1 MKCKADWVRP
11 MVLLIALT
19 LGACQPRPQP
29 LSVGQRL
36 DLGLAGTGAAPAF
49 FFHTP
54 QGEVGII
61 LTQAGE
67 VYEPIGDTPE
77 EIVYV
82 TLDGTWKTL
91 QLERKFDCNHRI
103 IYNAFT
109 RLADG
114 RLALRGHCTH
124 IGPQQ
129 AATYLLAYDES
140 RQTTSLLVPGML
152 PIDDSLSFAWN
163 PDVTRAIVSFGT
175 LFSGLYWI
183 DVAGNA
189 EPVTATIQAYGKSFS
204 LETAYVGFNQDGVA
218 NTGNATRPTW
228 SPDGSTIAF
237 FASTDAINRQ
247 GISRISGRWILCLMD
262 VQTLE
267 PKVVLE
273 DIYWLGDIQWSSDGR
288 FIVFYG
294 QIGARGPKGV
304 WAYSVATGETRFIA
318 EASEGTFIE
327 FILAQ
332 DDHTMYAL
340 HYVDE
345 EMRELGAWQ
354 YDLRQALSASSDAG
368 P

>member
-1 MKCKADWVRP
+1 MKRKADC
-11 MVLLIALT
+11 LYYIALFFALT
-19 LGACQPRPQP
+19 LWACQPVPRP
-29 LSVGQRL
+29 LSVGQHL
-36 DLGLAGTGAAPAF
+36 DMGLAGTGAAPAF

-54 QGEVGII
+54 QDEVGVI
-61 LTQAGE
+61 LTRAGE
-67 VYEPIGDTPE
+67 VYAPIGDTPE
-77 EIVYV
+77 EITYV
-82 TLDGTWKTL
+82 TLDGTWKKL
-91 QLERKFDCNHRI
+91 QLERKFDCDRRI
-103 IYNAFT
+103 IYNAFA
-109 RLADG
+109 RLTDG
-114 RLALRGHCTH
+114 RLALLGHCTH

-140 RQTTSLLVPGML
+140 QQTTSLLVPGML
-152 PIDDSLSFAWN
+152 PIDDSLSFAWS

-183 DVAGNA
+183 DTAGNA

-204 LETAYVGFNQDGVA
+204 LETAYVGFNRDGVA
-218 NTGNATRPTW
+218 NTGNATRPAW

-247 GISRISGRWILCLMD
+247 GISRIAGRWVLCLMD

-273 DIYWLGDIQWSSDGR
+273 NIYWLGDIHWSSDGR
-288 FIVFYG
+288 FVVFYA
-294 QIGARGPKGV
+294 QIGSRGPKGV

-318 EASEGTFIE
+318 EASEGMFIE
-327 FILAQ
+327 FILAR
-332 DDHTMYAL
+332 DDQTMYAM

-345 EMRELGAWQ
+345 NMRELGVWE
-354 YDLRQALSASSDAG
+354 YDLRQALSASDDPG